1 MGLTLR
7 DRTNGHDDRVAGFA
21 ATWVDCEIA
30 GCEFRDARLGK
41 RFRTLL
47 ERIGSDIGQSIPF
60 VCQDW
65 ANTKAAYRFLANHR
79 VSEADILSG
88 HFQSTRERV
97 AAANDLVLV
106 LHDTTEFT
114 YQRDRP
120 ELIGITK
127 CITNSK
133 RDLAGNPRMYT
144 ACGILMHSSLA
155 ITTAGLP
162 LGLCAVKFWTRGK
175 FKGTAALKRK
185 INPTRVPIEKKESI
199 RWLENLKQSTEL
211 LDDPGRCIHIGDRE
225 SDIYELFCTAQEV
238 GTHFL
243 VRTCVDRLAG
253 DGDHTVADEM
263 DVTSVKGLHRIEV
276 RDDKGDLEEAI
287 LEIRYRR
294 IRVLPPVGKQ
304 KRYPALTLTVI
315 HAQEQKTPKNRKKI
329 EWKLLTDLPV
339 QSRKDAIEKLEWY
352 AMRWKIEMFHKILKS
367 GCKAEE
373 SRLRTAERLANL
385 ISLFCILSWRIFWM
399 TMLNRS
405 TPTALPSA
413 ALTETEI
420 ELLDHLVKDEAQA
433 ASRRKTLSQYLI
445 KIAKLGGYLARAND
459 PPPGNIVMWRGLSR
473 LTDIG
478 LGAAIGARIVGN

>member
-1 MGLTLR
+1 MGAALR
-7 DRTNGHDDRVAGFA
+7 ARASGREDRAGDVST
-21 ATWVDCEIA
+21 TWVDREVA

-47 ERIGSDIGQSIPF
+47 EQIGSDIGQSIPF

-65 ANTKAAYRFLANHR
+65 ANTKAAYRFFANHR

-97 AAANDLVLV
+97 AATDGPVLV

-127 CITNSK
+127 LIKNSK
-133 RDLAGNPRMYT
+133 RDLAGNPIMYT

-162 LGLCAVKFWTRGK
+162 VGLCAVKFWTRDK

-199 RWLENLKQSTEL
+199 RWLENLRQSTEL

-253 DGDHTVADEM
+253 DGEHTVADEM
-263 DVTSVKGLHRIEV
+263 VETSVKGLHRIEV
-276 RDDKGDLEEAI
+276 RDDKGNLGEAV

-294 IRVLPPVGKQ
+294 IRILPPIGKQ
-304 KRYPALTLTVI
+304 KRYPALTLTVV
-315 HAQEQKTPKNRKKI
+315 HAQERGMPKNRKKI
-329 EWKLLTDLPV
+329 DWKLLTDLQV

-352 AMRWKIEMFHKILKS
+352 AMRWKIEIFHKILKS
-367 GCKAEE
+367 GCRAEE

-399 TMLNRS
+399 TMLNRCA
-405 TPTALPSA
+405 PTAPPTA
-413 ALTETEI
+413 ALIETEI
-420 ELLDHLVKDEAQA
+420 KLLDQLVKDKGR
-433 ASRRKTLSQYLI
+433 SVPRKKALSQYLI
-445 KIAKLGGYLARAND
+445 KIARLGGYLARAND

-473 LTDIG
+473 LTDIA
-478 LGAAIGARIVGN
+478 LGAMIGAKIVGN

>member
-1 MGLTLR
+1 
-7 DRTNGHDDRVAGFA
+7 
-21 ATWVDCEIA
+21 
-30 GCEFRDARLGK
+30 
-41 RFRTLL
+41 
-47 ERIGSDIGQSIPF
+47 
-60 VCQDW
+60 
-65 ANTKAAYRFLANHR
+65 
-79 VSEADILSG
+79 
-88 HFQSTRERV
+88 
-97 AAANDLVLV
+97 
-106 LHDTTEFT
+106 
-114 YQRDRP
+114 
-120 ELIGITK
+120 
-127 CITNSK
+127 
-133 RDLAGNPRMYT
+133 
-144 ACGILMHSSLA
+144 
-155 ITTAGLP
+155 
-162 LGLCAVKFWTRGK
+162 
-175 FKGTAALKRK
+175 
-185 INPTRVPIEKKESI
+185 
-199 RWLENLKQSTEL
+199 
-211 LDDPGRCIHIGDRE
+211 
-225 SDIYELFCTAQEV
+225 
-238 GTHFL
+238 L

-294 IRVLPPVGKQ
+294 IRILPPVGKQ